1 MDCMLMIPPHLD
13 DASVF
18 GINDDPT
25 RGKANGNSIGS
36 TKTPI
41 RLKDNLAIFDKGGLI
56 HPAGTRDIVVKEVM
70 RVDAACIGEI
80 LMRGGGL
87 NGVDI
92 RNTSNGFFGFLDEG
106 LQRER

>member
-1 MDCMLMIPPHLD
+1 MDCMLTIPPHLD

-18 GINDDPT
+18 GINDDPA
-25 RGKANGNSIGS
+25 RSKADGNAIGS

-41 RLKDNLAIFDKGGLI
+41 WLKDNLASFDKGGLI

-70 RVDAACIGEI
+70 GVNTACIGKI

-92 RNTSNGFFGFLDEG
+92 RNASNGFFGPLDEG